1 MRRIYARDLIIAS
14 DALDVVRH
22 VSPGRAA
29 VLAQL
34 HGAVIRADPEHAW
47 QDWRFSDGGDVAV
60 IGRAVVLRRHRLVAV
75 DAHNRQLAAVDL
87 LAQVNARRPG
97 VAAVER
103 FEELV
108 RPDVYDTR
116 VVRRERN
123 RRVPVEA
130 VLLADGRRGNDVALQ
145 RVAAAEAEPARSLD
159 HLLYLFLCGL
169 LPFARL
175 SAGARRRPGLR
186 LLSGALPASTS
197 RPRPSRALG
206 RARADR
212 DAAASLQ
219 IETLNIAVLRFGVD
233 RRVISRVDL
242 RIKTVAS
249 ADAVPVGVD
258 DSAAATA
265 TATAAATTTAAA
277 AATAAAS
284 ASLARAAPTA
294 VILQA
299 SANVVRLSHVHSDSV
314 ELRRRDV
321 VNELP
326 SRGLVVADIQTAVVA
341 DNQVVRVIRIDPQR
355 VVIAVRDALNHLER
369 FAAVGGF
376 VEGGAAGVDDLVVL
390 GVDTNLAVVHR
401 AIVVVAHDAPGL
413 AFIVRA
419 PDAAALRVG
428 RLVGLRLLASASETP
443 ASAASAAS
451 KTTASGLLFTA
462 SRAAAGAYFDLR
474 VDDVRVRARDVDADA
489 SKQAFRQ
496 AIAFE
501 LRPRLAGVGR
511 LPDGAARSTAVD
523 APGRAAALVGGGV
536 KNLRVGRV
544 DHDVGESS
552 VLVNGLDIGPSL
564 AAVGGLVNSALF
576 VLAEETAERSDVD
589 GVGVLRVNN
598 DARDGLRLFQ
608 SDVGEGLAPVG

>member
-258 DSAAATA
+258 DSAAAT
-265 TATAAATTTAAA
+265 TTAAA

-428 RLVGLRLLASASETP
+428 RLVGLSLLASASETT

>member
-219 IETLNIAVLRFGVD
+219 IETLNIAVLRFCVD

-355 VVIAVRDALNHLER
+355 VVIAVRDALNHLEC

-401 AIVVVAHDAPGL
+401 AIVVVAHDPPGL
-413 AFIVRA
+413 ALVVRA
-419 PDAAALRVG
+419 PDAAPLRVG
-428 RLVGLRLLASASETP
+428 RLVGLSLLASASET
-443 ASAASAAS
+443 AASAAP

-474 VDDVRVRARDVDADA
+474 VDDVRVRARDVEADA

-511 LPDGAARSTAVD
+511 LPDGAARSTAVE
-523 APGRAAALVGGGV
+523 APGSAAALVRGGV
-536 KNLRVGRV
+536 KNLRVDRV

-552 VLVNGLDIGPSL
+552 VLVNELDIGPSL
-564 AAVGGLVNSALF
+564 AAVGGLVNSGLF

>member
-87 LAQVNARRPG
+87 LAQVNARRPC

-108 RPDVYDTR
+108 RPDVYDAR
-116 VVRRERN
+116 VVRRERD

-130 VLLADGRRGNDVALQ
+130 VLLADWRRRNDVALQ
-145 RVAAAEAEPARSLD
+145 RIAAAEAEPARSLD

-175 SAGARRRPGLR
+175 SAGPRWRTRLR

-197 RPRPSRALG
+197 RPRPSRTLG

-212 DAAASLQ
+212 DATARLQ
-219 IETLNIAVLRFGVD
+219 IEPLHIAVLRLGVD

-258 DSAAATA
+258 YSAAAATTA
-265 TATAAATTTAAA
+265 TTATTAAATTTAA
-277 AATAAAS
+277 S
-284 ASLARAAPTA
+284 ARLTRAAPTA

-299 SANVVRLSHVHSDSV
+299 AANVVRLSHVHGDRV
-314 ELRRRDV
+314 ELRRRNV
-321 VNELP
+321 VDELP

-341 DNQVVRVIRIDPQR
+341 DNQVVSVIRIDPQR
-355 VVIAVRDALNHLER
+355 VVIAVRDALNHLES

-376 VEGGAAGVDDLVVL
+376 VEGSAAGVDDLVVL
-390 GVDTNLAVVHR
+390 GVDA
-401 AIVVVAHDAPGL
+401 
-413 AFIVRA
+413 
-419 PDAAALRVG
+419 
-428 RLVGLRLLASASETP
+428 
-443 ASAASAAS
+443 
-451 KTTASGLLFTA
+451 
-462 SRAAAGAYFDLR
+462 
-474 VDDVRVRARDVDADA
+474 
-489 SKQAFRQ
+489 
-496 AIAFE
+496 
-501 LRPRLAGVGR
+501 
-511 LPDGAARSTAVD
+511 
-523 APGRAAALVGGGV
+523 
-536 KNLRVGRV
+536 
-544 DHDVGESS
+544 
-552 VLVNGLDIGPSL
+552 
-564 AAVGGLVNSALF
+564 
-576 VLAEETAERSDVD
+576 
-589 GVGVLRVNN
+589 
-598 DARDGLRLFQ
+598 
-608 SDVGEGLAPVG
+608 